1 MSKIAQ
7 SLIVVAVFAGCVSKS
22 KYDQVVFDQQQLIEQ
37 KDSLVADVLATSQ
50 LITEINTEFAQ
61 VKSLGM
67 TPTAGGDRPLTG
79 KPEERAIM
87 LGKVREVLARLNT
100 AEAQIDSQKRRI
112 SSLGGERTRLMAQ
125 LTSFQQTIEQMRT
138 AAQEQEAVIADQRFQ
153 ILTLT
158 SRLDTVT
165 HTVATLEYQAA
176 VTAQQVAV
184 EQAALRDTLSRTS
197 DEANAVYY
205 IVGTKDELLK
215 AGVVVNE
222 GSKFL
227 IFGGRTLQPA
237 RNLDPDRFTRLD
249 RRRDTVLTVPD
260 HSKSYSIV
268 TRQSPS
274 FLASTVLPD
283 GKVKGDLHISSP
295 EFWAP
300 GRYLILV
307 RN

>member
-1 MSKIAQ
+1 MSKVLQ

-22 KYDQVVFDQQQLIEQ
+22 TYDQVVLEQQQLIEQ

-50 LITEINTEFAQ
+50 MITEINAEFAQ

-125 LTSFQQTIEQMRT
+125 LTSFQQTIEQLRT
-138 AAQEQEAVIADQRFQ
+138 AAQEQEAVIADQRYQ

-158 SRLDTVT
+158 SRIDTMA
-165 HTVATLEYQAA
+165 HTVATMEYQAEL
-176 VTAQQVAV
+176 TAQQVAF
-184 EQAALRDTLSRTS
+184 EQRALRDTLTRID
-197 DEANAVYY
+197 DEASAVYY
-205 IVGTKDELLK
+205 IVGTKDELIK

-222 GSKFL
+222 GAKFL

-237 RNLDPDRFTRLD
+237 RDLDPADFTRLD

-268 TRQSPS
+268 TRQSPK

-283 GKVKGDLHISSP
+283 GKVKGDLQIASP
-295 EFWAP
+295 EFWEP
-300 GRYLILV
+300 GRFLILV